1 MSTAGNQNR
10 TNVLR
15 DVPPAVWVAAA
26 LLLVAFSVLVHAVF
40 PRYQFEA
47 IDQGRAIVIYDR
59 WTGQFQRA
67 NYDAQGEPTLT
78 RMLRPF

>member
-1 MSTAGNQNR
+1 MSTDSNQKRPNL
-10 TNVLR
+10 LR
-15 DVPPAVWVAAA
+15 DVSPAVWVAAA
-26 LLLVAFSVLVHAVF
+26 VLLVALAVFVHAVF
-40 PRYQFEA
+40 PRYQFEV

-59 WTGQFQRA
+59 WSGQFQRA